1 MSALDQIVY
10 RLPEGTGT
18 ILPVAASFRDRA
30 ESARWQ
36 QWLDPWLQAGGPE
49 DRGYL
54 NFGTQAALLRWR
66 SAGTGPSSWRMA
78 HVLVGTPTTLSSS
91 YALQL
96 PTLWDLPPRTGKGQL
111 PQLYESDPATRSA
124 PSALENRARS
134 SAACEVLV
142 PLLSRVLTGDQ
153 SIVAPWTAPL
163 LAEAVLWGLV
173 SILTMLGDARP
184 VSFLTYASGQLP
196 DLPGLLVTFRHEQAR
211 PVPDPRYEQAAIGL
225 ATSYADGPEELRRM
239 LTQHGI
245 GNAADQNGR
254 IARLLDLWPPRP
266 QPPARH
272 GTAGSSHAGMGS
284 TSNAHK
290 GGTQAVICPICLQ
303 DIKDWESLPR
313 WHWDSGQNQY
323 VKLEISADASEP
335 HRNRERRAALV
346 RCPDQLHVMQ
356 NEHYLPAEYGQLGP
370 PVVLGFV
377 GLTRS
382 GKSHL
387 LAAMVGAIQRGDLR
401 NYGIDSYPLDYARH
415 KVFLEEYVW
424 PLLEEHRVIP
434 GTQEGIVTFADAFV
448 ITPASGPKR
457 PVALFDVAGGELTK
471 VDDTKRFLDI
481 ADGLFFVVDP
491 AELKANGRG
500 DETFNTI
507 LDLLKPTSRLHD
519 RVSAA
524 IVLNKAD
531 MVRFEEPA
539 ARLLRSDS
547 KNLDAAEFLSESADV
562 YAFLS
567 DQGAVAWARPYAEC
581 AKATLHV
588 ASPTGGAAEGDAYPR
603 GVTPRRVLR
612 PLVAMLAMTG
622 VLTGGEAER
631 VGI

>member
-1 MSALDQIVY
+1 MSVLDQIVY
-10 RLPEGTGT
+10 RLPEGTGR
-18 ILPVAASFRDRA
+18 ILPMAASFQDPA

-36 QWLDPWLQAGGPE
+36 QWLDPWLRAGGPE

-54 NFGTQAALLRWR
+54 NFRTQAALIRWR
-66 SAGTGPSSWRMA
+66 SAGTGSRRWRMA
-78 HVLVGTPTTLSSS
+78 HVLVGSPATLSSS
-91 YALQL
+91 YALRLPDL
-96 PTLWDLPPRTGKGQL
+96 PTGLPPSTGIGQL
-111 PQLYESDPATRSA
+111 PRLCESDPPVRSA
-124 PSALENRARS
+124 PAALENRARS

-142 PLLSRVLTGDQ
+142 PLLSRVLAGDQ
-153 SIVAPWTAPL
+153 SIVMPWTEPP
-163 LAEAVLWGLV
+163 LAEAALWGLV
-173 SILTMLGDARP
+173 SILAMLGDARP
-184 VSFLTYASGQLP
+184 VSFLTYASGQFP
-196 DLPGLLVTFRHEQAR
+196 GLPGLFVTFRQGKAQ
-211 PVPDPRYEQAAIGL
+211 PVSDPRYEQAAIGL
-225 ATSYADGPEELRRM
+225 ATSYADGPEELSRT

-245 GNAADQNGR
+245 GKAADRDGR

-266 QPPARH
+266 QSSAER
-272 GTAGSSHAGMGS
+272 GSAG
-284 TSNAHK
+284 NAHT
-290 GGTQAVICPICLQ
+290 GGPQTVICPICLQ

-313 WHWDSGQNQY
+313 WHWDSGQNNY
-323 VKLEISADASEP
+323 VELQIPTDASGP
-335 HRNRERRAALV
+335 QRNRMERVALV
-346 RCPDQLHVMQ
+346 CCPDELHVME
-356 NEHYLPAEYGQLGP
+356 NKHYLPAEYGRLGL

-401 NYGIDSYPLDYARH
+401 TYGIDSYPLDHALH
-415 KVFLEEYVW
+415 KAFLDDYVW
-424 PLLEEHRVIP
+424 PLLDEHRVLP

-448 ITPASGPKR
+448 ITPAGGPRR

-491 AELKANGRG
+491 AELRPNGPG
-500 DETFNTI
+500 DQTFNTV
-507 LDLLKPTSRLHD
+507 LDLLKPTSRLPDH
-519 RVSAA
+519 VSAA

-531 MVRFEEPA
+531 MARFTEPV
-539 ARLLRSDS
+539 ARLLRSDG

-567 DQGAVAWARPYAEC
+567 GQGAVAWARPYAEC
-581 AKATLHV
+581 TKATLHI
-588 ASPTGGAAEGDAYPR
+588 ASPTGGAAEGDVYPR

-622 VLTGGEAER
+622 VLAGAEAER